1 MSYGE
6 DGQSLLLF
14 DAPDGRCGAL
24 EGGAT
29 GFNEMPRW
37 LPGDRGLLYVA
48 GSTGHWIRPRDGEW
62 VSEPV
67 AGLRG
72 ISSEVALVISW

>member
-1 MSYGE
+1 M
-6 DGQSLLLF
+6 DRRLLLF
-14 DAPDGRCGAL
+14 DAAGRSLGTL

-37 LPGDRGLLYVA
+37 LPGDRGMLYVA
-48 GSTGHWIRPRDGEW
+48 GSTGHWIRSVDGEW
-62 VSEPV
+62 VSEPIP
-67 AGLRG
+67 GLEG